1 MERRGTNTKKI
12 VFLPTFYFFQRDDK
26 YYFGVLVAVTAC
38 ISGGTMD
45 VLVAKCGEVSTS
57 VLVIWSSVTGLVM
70 SVVYNL
76 IQDSSSHILSSR
88 ILEISW
94 QQWIT
99 FLGLTIL
106 GMLAFTSLTRSLQLI
121 SPNLVASLRCLE
133 LVLAFIVQSLI
144 TDVLPDIVS
153 ATGAVLITIGV
164 LMVTYQEK
172 VMKIK
177 EELME
182 KMQFKIDRRKGS

>member
-1 MERRGTNTKKI
+1 
-12 VFLPTFYFFQRDDK
+12 
-26 YYFGVLVAVTAC
+26 
-38 ISGGTMD
+38 MD

-94 QQWIT
+94 QQWVT
-99 FLGLTIL
+99 FLGLSIL

-153 ATGAVLITIGV
+153 ATGAVLITVGV
-164 LMVTYQEK
+164 LMVAYQEK

-177 EELME
+177 ETVME
-182 KMQFKIDRRKGS
+182 KMQFKIDSRKGS

>member
-1 MERRGTNTKKI
+1 
-12 VFLPTFYFFQRDDK
+12 
-26 YYFGVLVAVTAC
+26 
-38 ISGGTMD
+38 MD

-57 VLVIWSSVTGLVM
+57 VLVLWSSVTGLVM

-99 FLGLTIL
+99 FLGLSIL

-153 ATGAVLITIGV
+153 ATGAVLITFGV
-164 LMVTYQEK
+164 LMVAYQEK

-182 KMQFKIDRRKGS
+182 KMRFKIDSRKGS

>member
-1 MERRGTNTKKI
+1 
-12 VFLPTFYFFQRDDK
+12 
-26 YYFGVLVAVTAC
+26 
-38 ISGGTMD
+38 MD

-99 FLGLTIL
+99 FLGLSIL

-164 LMVTYQEK
+164 LMVAYQEK

>member
-1 MERRGTNTKKI
+1 
-12 VFLPTFYFFQRDDK
+12 
-26 YYFGVLVAVTAC
+26 
-38 ISGGTMD
+38 MD

-99 FLGLTIL
+99 FLGLSIL

-164 LMVTYQEK
+164 LMVAYQEK

-177 EELME
+177 EAVME
-182 KMQFKIDRRKGS
+182 KMQFKIDSRKGS